1 MTDEILGHS
10 SAKAQRPIRPAGMSV
25 HSPKEYRLVFIRSG
39 AELGIQLVD
48 LGPYQERATGDDQ
61 DVSSHCFAG
70 FSCFADKGGQLDD
83 RVNRIAHIRRIK
95 RNAASNRVDMAV
107 DKPRQERLSL
117 QINFLGVPVGRSRDV
132 GRVAD
137 GDDLVSANHNG
148 FGVRMFWI
156 AGEDLAV
163 VENALDC
170 FVSARPGDRGKKDRD
185 CQDCRNWISQSHLKS
200 FQPLFTYRNTEAM
213 GLDTT

>member
-1 MTDEILGHS
+1 MADEILGHPG
-10 SAKAQRPIRPAGMSV
+10 AKPQRPVRPAGMSV
-25 HSPKEYRLVFIRSG
+25 HSLKVYRLVFIRSG
-39 AELGIQLVD
+39 AELSIQLVD
-48 LGPYQERATGDDQ
+48 LEPDQQRQAADDQ
-61 DVSSHCFAG
+61 DVSSHCFTG
-70 FSCFADKGGQLDD
+70 FSCFGDKGGQLGD

-95 RNAASNRVDMAV
+95 RNAAINRVDMAV

-117 QINFLGVPVGRSRDV
+117 QINFLSVPFGRSRDV

-137 GDDLVSANHNG
+137 GDDLVSTNHNG

-185 CQDCRNWISQSHLKS
+185 CEDYWNWISQSHLRS
-200 FQPLFTYRNTEAM
+200 FQPLFTDRNAEAM
-213 GLDTT
+213 G